1 MKKINLSDYFRGWVV
16 GDFEPSILKSKE
28 IEVAIQEYKAGHVE
42 PNHLHKIATEITIMV
57 SGEAMFNNE
66 HLIEG
71 EGIIINPGES
81 NIFKALTDCKT
92 LVIKSPSLQND
103 KYLI

>member
-1 MKKINLSDYFRGWVV
+1 MNI
-16 GDFEPSILKSKE
+16 
-28 IEVAIQEYKAGHVE
+28 
-42 PNHLHKIATEITIMV
+42 EITIMV